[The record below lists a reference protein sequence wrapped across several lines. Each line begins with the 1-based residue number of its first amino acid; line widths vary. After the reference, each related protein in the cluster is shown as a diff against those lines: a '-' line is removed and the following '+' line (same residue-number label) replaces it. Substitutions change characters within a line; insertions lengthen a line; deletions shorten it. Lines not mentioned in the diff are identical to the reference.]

1 MLSFYFIAKGLY
13 YASLQ
18 RLLYAELKKMC
29 DRNDINLAMHQIV
42 VNQPRD
48 YSGKED

>member
-1 MLSFYFIAKGLY
+1 
-13 YASLQ
+13 
-18 RLLYAELKKMC
+18 MC